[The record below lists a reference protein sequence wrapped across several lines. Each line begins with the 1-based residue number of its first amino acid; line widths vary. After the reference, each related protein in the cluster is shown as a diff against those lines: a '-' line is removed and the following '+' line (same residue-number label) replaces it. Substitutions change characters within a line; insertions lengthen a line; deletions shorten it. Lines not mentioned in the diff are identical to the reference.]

1 MEHSDAAKR
10 LKLPDGSDE
19 EDRLSALPDDI
30 LIDVLAKLRRAT
42 AVAARTSVLS
52 RRWRGLWAFLPELLF
67 PVGTE
72 PHHIR
77 SALTAQEAPA
87 IRSLSVHLRDA
98 DPESVATWLPIAA
111 PRLSGD
117 LIITHYRLEAVKWGV
132 VELPWI
138 ERATAIWLMLDDFG
152 LKLLPSGVFGR
163 LTDLRLVAFRLHG
176 PCRLGDMVSSPRCPA
191 LRKLFLRDVGVL
203 GNIVVQSEYLL
214 QIEMDNVGLHNP
226 GGGIVDIRSESLLQ
240 IELTDFALKQ
250 LTIVA
255 PALKLL
261 KERCYMAFDV
271 NSSEPAA
278 KISAPQLISLEWNY
292 YCGPRSV
299 QFDKMANL
307 VFLYAGRLPAHPF
320 NLYLP
325 HNPTGLLH
333 CFEHFVCLYFTL
345 VYRKVSLLLFD
356 LSYSSL

>member
-19 EDRLSALPDDI
+19 DRLSALPDDI
-30 LIDVLAKLRRAT
+30 LIHVLAKLRSAT

-77 SALTAQEAPA
+77 SALTAHQAPT
-87 IRSLSVHLRDA
+87 IHTLSVHLRDA

-117 LIITHYRLEAVKWGV
+117 LIIAHFRLEAVKRGV
-132 VELPWI
+132 VELPCI
-138 ERATAIWLMLDDFG
+138 ERATAIWLDFG
-152 LKLLPSGVFGR
+152 LKLPPSGVFGR
-163 LTDLRLVAFRLHG
+163 LTDLRLVAVSLHG
-176 PCRLGDMVSSPRCPA
+176 PCRLGDIVSSPRCPS

-203 GNIVVQSEYLL
+203 GNLVVHSESLL

-226 GGGIVDIRSESLLQ
+226 GGGIVNISSESLLQ
-240 IELTDFALKQ
+240 IELADFALKQ

-261 KERCYMAFDV
+261 KER
-271 NSSEPAA
+271 
-278 KISAPQLISLEWNY
+278 
-292 YCGPRSV
+292 
-299 QFDKMANL
+299 
-307 VFLYAGRLPAHPF
+307 
-320 NLYLP
+320 
-325 HNPTGLLH
+325 
-333 CFEHFVCLYFTL
+333 
-345 VYRKVSLLLFD
+345 
-356 LSYSSL
+356 